1 MPIYT
6 DDPGQGINQPI
17 SNAPSGLGESLLSS
31 LKEGF
36 NEGPVVSG
44 YRFAQADQLAV
55 DKNSAIVSKS
65 DADARLKEYGVKS
78 INVPDSGVTQSFL
91 DHVID
96 DRKQSL
102 AKQQIAASAPSG
114 WVATPLNFAAN
125 LAGSMADP
133 GNVALAFVPFA
144 GEAKAATMLGRLGE
158 RLVTGARLGAAQAV
172 ATVPLTTQAA
182 AAEGDDFT
190 YGNALE
196 STFFNTLAG
205 GLMHAGGG
213 VISDLVRSRR
223 AGVSPERPVG
233 SAPDAQPVADAQ
245 PTPVIT
251 PDNIPSGVNV
261 PERGTNA
268 DLAASIASDADSYAY
283 SRAYDDVVPDYL
295 ARQQELQTGQ
305 INNVADLR
313 IELTTNQ
320 RQSDS
325 LDATLQQRTAEYQ
338 AQRMKFKEARSQAQ
352 KDIDAEKAQ
361 IAARNEEINQAL
373 ERNASAEQARGR
385 QSQIGRGEIP
395 DDLAGII
402 EQRAQQIRSGMQM
415 SPVAGAVRT
424 ASAAVREAD
433 WSVNQQAYRAALAH
447 MMDGRAPDVEP
458 FYDLHKPALRER
470 AVQRIQNPAPV
481 ADEGGRVVSESA
493 DRVWQDT
500 QKSDHELTSA
510 TADLENEFNIS
521 DALLNDIA
529 TDNPELAASMRENIA
544 SIRAEANDD
553 SLGKAFRA
561 FAACM
566 INQGL

>member
-44 YRFAQADQLAV
+44 FRFAQADQLAN
-55 DKNSAIVSKS
+55 DTNSAILSKS

-96 DRKQSL
+96 ERRQSL
-102 AKQQIAASAPSG
+102 AKQQIAMSAPSG
-114 WVATPLNFAAN
+114 WMATPLNFAAS

-144 GEAKAATMLGRLGE
+144 GEAKAATMLGRFGE

-172 ATVPLTTQAA
+172 ATAPFTAQAA
-182 AAEGDDFT
+182 AAEGGDFT

-196 STFFNTLAG
+196 SIFFNTLAG

-213 VISDLVRSRR
+213 VISDLVRARR
-223 AGVSPERPVG
+223 AGVSAEP
-233 SAPDAQPVADAQ
+233 SARSSTDVQPVVDAQ

-251 PDNIPSGVNV
+251 PDNIPSGVNL
-261 PERGTNA
+261 PERGTNT

-313 IELTTNQ
+313 TELTTNQ

-361 IAARNEEINQAL
+361 IAARNEEINQTL
-373 ERNASAEQARGR
+373 ERNALAELARGR
-385 QSQIGRGEIP
+385 QHQVGRGEIP
-395 DDLAGII
+395 DELAGII

-415 SPVAGAVRT
+415 TPVAGAVRA

-447 MMDGRAPDVEP
+447 MMDGRSPDIEP

-470 AVQRIQNPAPV
+470 AIQRIQNPAAAP
-481 ADEGGRVVSESA
+481 DEGGRVVSEGA

-500 QKSDHELTSA
+500 QKTDHELTLA

-521 DALLNDIA
+521 DALLNDI
-529 TDNPELAASMRENIA
+529 TTTNPEMAASMRENLA
-544 SIRAEANDD
+544 AIRAEANDT

-566 INQGL
+566 INRGL

>member
-17 SNAPSGLGESLLSS
+17 GNAPSGLGESLLSS
-31 LKEGF
+31 LNQGF
-36 NEGPVVSG
+36 EEGPVISG
-44 YRFAQADQLAV
+44 YRFAQADQLAN
-55 DKNSAIVSKS
+55 DLNSAIVSKS

-96 DRKQSL
+96 ERKQSL
-102 AKQQIAASAPSG
+102 AKQQIAMSAPSG
-114 WVATPLNFAAN
+114 WVSTPLNFAAN

-133 GNVALAFVPFA
+133 GNVALALVPFA
-144 GEAKAATMLGRLGE
+144 GEAKAASMIGRFGE
-158 RLVTGARLGAAQAV
+158 RLVTGARLGAVQAV
-172 ATVPLTTQAA
+172 ATVPFTAQAA
-182 AAEGDDFT
+182 AAEGGDFT

-213 VISDLVRSRR
+213 VISDLVRARR
-223 AGVSPERPVG
+223 AGVSSEP
-233 SAPDAQPVADAQ
+233 SARSSTDVQPVDDTQ

-251 PDNIPSGVNV
+251 PDNIPSGVNL

-268 DLAASIASDADSYAY
+268 DLAEAIASEADNYAY

-295 ARQQELQTGQ
+295 ARQQELQTGR
-305 INNVADLR
+305 INNVAELR
-313 IELTTNQ
+313 TELTTNQ

-361 IAARNEEINQAL
+361 ISARNEEINQTL
-373 ERNASAEQARGR
+373 VRNASAERARGR
-385 QSQIGRGEIP
+385 QSQVGRGEIP
-395 DDLAGII
+395 DELAGII

-447 MMDGRAPDVEP
+447 MMDGRSPDIEP

-470 AVQRIQNPAPV
+470 AIQRIQNPERQP
-481 ADEGGRVVSESA
+481 DDSGRVVSESA

-500 QKSDHELTSA
+500 QKTDHELTSA

-521 DALLNDIA
+521 DALLNDI
-529 TDNPELAASMRENIA
+529 TTTNPEMAASMRENLA
-544 SIRAEANDD
+544 AIRAEVNDT

-566 INQGL
+566 INRGL

>member
-17 SNAPSGLGESLLSS
+17 GNALSGLGESLLSS
-31 LKEGF
+31 LNQGF
-36 NEGPVVSG
+36 EEGPVISG
-44 YRFAQADQLAV
+44 YRFAQADQLAN
-55 DKNSAIVSKS
+55 DLNSAIVSKS

-96 DRKQSL
+96 ERKQSL
-102 AKQQIAASAPSG
+102 AKQQIAMSAPSG
-114 WVATPLNFAAN
+114 WVSTPLNFAAN

-133 GNVALAFVPFA
+133 GNVALALVPFA
-144 GEAKAATMLGRLGE
+144 GEAKAASMIGRFGE
-158 RLVTGARLGAAQAV
+158 RLVTGARLGAVQAV
-172 ATVPLTTQAA
+172 ATVPFTAQAA
-182 AAEGDDFT
+182 AAEGGDFT

-213 VISDLVRSRR
+213 VISDLVRARR
-223 AGVSPERPVG
+223 AGVSSEP
-233 SAPDAQPVADAQ
+233 SARSSTDVQPVADTQ

-251 PDNIPSGVNV
+251 PDNIPSGVNL

-268 DLAASIASDADSYAY
+268 DLAEAIASDADNYAY

-295 ARQQELQTGQ
+295 ARQQELQTGR
-305 INNVADLR
+305 INNVAELR
-313 IELTTNQ
+313 TELTTNQ

-361 IAARNEEINQAL
+361 ISARNEEINQTL
-373 ERNASAEQARGR
+373 VRNASAERARGR
-385 QSQIGRGEIP
+385 QSQVGRGEIP
-395 DDLAGII
+395 DELAGII
-402 EQRAQQIRSGMQM
+402 KQRAQQIRSGMQM

-447 MMDGRAPDVEP
+447 MMDGRSPDIEP

-470 AVQRIQNPAPV
+470 AIQRIQNPERQP
-481 ADEGGRVVSESA
+481 DDSGRVVSESA

-500 QKSDHELTSA
+500 QKTDHELTSA

-521 DALLNDIA
+521 DALLNDI
-529 TDNPELAASMRENIA
+529 TTTNPEMAASMRENLA
-544 SIRAEANDD
+544 AIRAEANDT

-566 INQGL
+566 INRGL

>member
-17 SNAPSGLGESLLSS
+17 GNAPSGLGESLLSS

-36 NEGPVVSG
+36 NEGPVISG
-44 YRFAQADQLAV
+44 YRFAQADQLAN
-55 DKNSAIVSKS
+55 DLNSAIVSKS

-78 INVPDSGVTQSFL
+78 INVPDNGVTQSFL

-96 DRKQSL
+96 ERKQSL
-102 AKQQIAASAPSG
+102 AKQQIAMSAPLG
-114 WVATPLNFAAN
+114 WVSTPLNFAAN

-133 GNVALAFVPFA
+133 GNVALALVPFA
-144 GEAKAATMLGRLGE
+144 GEAKAASMIGRFGE
-158 RLVTGARLGAAQAV
+158 RLVTGARLGAVQAV
-172 ATVPLTTQAA
+172 ATVPFTAQAA
-182 AAEGDDFT
+182 AAEGGDFT

-213 VISDLVRSRR
+213 VISDLVRARR
-223 AGVSPERPVG
+223 AGVSSEP
-233 SAPDAQPVADAQ
+233 SARSSTDVQPVADTQ

-251 PDNIPSGVNV
+251 PDNIPSGVNL

-268 DLAASIASDADSYAY
+268 DLAEAIASDADNYAY

-295 ARQQELQTGQ
+295 ARQQELQTGR
-305 INNVADLR
+305 INNVAELR
-313 IELTTNQ
+313 TELTTNQ

-361 IAARNEEINQAL
+361 ISARNEEINQTL
-373 ERNASAEQARGR
+373 VRNASAERARGR
-385 QSQIGRGEIP
+385 QSQVGRGEIP
-395 DDLAGII
+395 DELAGII

-415 SPVAGAVRT
+415 SPVAGAVRI

-447 MMDGRAPDVEP
+447 MMDGRSPDIEP

-470 AVQRIQNPAPV
+470 AIQRIQNPERQP
-481 ADEGGRVVSESA
+481 DDSGRVVSESA

-500 QKSDHELTSA
+500 QKTDHELTSA

-521 DALLNDIA
+521 DALLNDI
-529 TDNPELAASMRENIA
+529 TTTNPEMAASMRENLA
-544 SIRAEANDD
+544 AIRAEANDT

-566 INQGL
+566 INRGL

>member
-44 YRFAQADQLAV
+44 YRFSQADQLAN
-55 DKNSAIVSKS
+55 DANSTIVNKT

-78 INVPDSGVTQSFL
+78 INVPDAGVTQSFL

-96 DRKQSL
+96 ERRQSL

-144 GEAKAATMLGRLGE
+144 GEAKAATMLGRFGE

-172 ATVPLTTQAA
+172 ATVPLTAQAA
-182 AAEGDDFT
+182 AAEGEDFT

-196 STFFNTLAG
+196 STFYNTLAG

-213 VISDLVRSRR
+213 LISDLVRTRR

-233 SAPDAQPVADAQ
+233 SVPDAKPAADAQ

-268 DLAASIASDADSYAY
+268 DLATSIASDADNYAY

-313 IELTTNQ
+313 TELITNQ

-325 LDATLQQRTAEYQ
+325 LDVTLQQRTAEYQ

-395 DDLAGII
+395 DDLAGLI

-500 QKSDHELTSA
+500 QKPDHELTSA
-510 TADLENEFNIS
+510 TDDLENEFNIS

-544 SIRAEANDD
+544 AIRAEANDN

-566 INQGL
+566 INRGL

>member
-17 SNAPSGLGESLLSS
+17 GNAPSGLGESLLSS
-31 LKEGF
+31 LNQGF
-36 NEGPVVSG
+36 EEGPVISG
-44 YRFAQADQLAV
+44 YRFAQADQLAN
-55 DKNSAIVSKS
+55 DLNSAIVSKS

-96 DRKQSL
+96 ERKQSL
-102 AKQQIAASAPSG
+102 AKQQIAMSAPSG
-114 WVATPLNFAAN
+114 WVSTPLNFAAN

-133 GNVALAFVPFA
+133 GNVALALVPFA
-144 GEAKAATMLGRLGE
+144 GEAKAASMIGRFGE
-158 RLVTGARLGAAQAV
+158 RLVTGARLGAVQAV
-172 ATVPLTTQAA
+172 ATVPFTAQAA
-182 AAEGDDFT
+182 AAEGGDFT

-213 VISDLVRSRR
+213 VISDLVRARR
-223 AGVSPERPVG
+223 AGVSSEP
-233 SAPDAQPVADAQ
+233 SARSSTDVQPVADTQ

-251 PDNIPSGVNV
+251 PDNIPSGVNL

-268 DLAASIASDADSYAY
+268 DLAEAIASDADNYAY

-295 ARQQELQTGQ
+295 ARQQELQTGR
-305 INNVADLR
+305 INNVAELR
-313 IELTTNQ
+313 TELTTNQ

-361 IAARNEEINQAL
+361 ISARNEEINQTL
-373 ERNASAEQARGR
+373 VRNASAERARGR
-385 QSQIGRGEIP
+385 QSQVGRGEIP
-395 DDLAGII
+395 DELAGII

-447 MMDGRAPDVEP
+447 MMDGRSPDIEP

-470 AVQRIQNPAPV
+470 AIQRIQNPERQP
-481 ADEGGRVVSESA
+481 DDSGRVVSESA

-500 QKSDHELTSA
+500 QKTDHELTSA

-521 DALLNDIA
+521 DALLNDI
-529 TDNPELAASMRENIA
+529 TTTNPEMAASMRENLA
-544 SIRAEANDD
+544 AIRAEANDT

-566 INQGL
+566 INRGL

>member
-17 SNAPSGLGESLLSS
+17 GNAPSGLGESLLSS
-31 LKEGF
+31 LNQGF
-36 NEGPVVSG
+36 EEGPVISG
-44 YRFAQADQLAV
+44 YRFAQADQLAN
-55 DKNSAIVSKS
+55 DLNSAIVSKS

-96 DRKQSL
+96 ERKQSL
-102 AKQQIAASAPSG
+102 AKQQIAMSAPSG
-114 WVATPLNFAAN
+114 WVSTPLNFAAN

-133 GNVALAFVPFA
+133 GNVALALVPFA
-144 GEAKAATMLGRLGE
+144 GEAKAASMIGRFGE
-158 RLVTGARLGAAQAV
+158 RLVTGARLGAVQAV
-172 ATVPLTTQAA
+172 ATVPFTAQAA
-182 AAEGDDFT
+182 AAEGGDFT

-213 VISDLVRSRR
+213 VISDLVRARR
-223 AGVSPERPVG
+223 AGVSSEP
-233 SAPDAQPVADAQ
+233 SARSSTDVQPVDDTQ

-251 PDNIPSGVNV
+251 PDNIPSGVNL

-268 DLAASIASDADSYAY
+268 DLAEAIASDADNYAY

-295 ARQQELQTGQ
+295 ARQQELQTGR
-305 INNVADLR
+305 INNVAELR
-313 IELTTNQ
+313 TELTTNQ

-361 IAARNEEINQAL
+361 ISARNEEINQTL
-373 ERNASAEQARGR
+373 VRNASAERARGR
-385 QSQIGRGEIP
+385 QSQVGRGEIP
-395 DDLAGII
+395 DELAGII

-447 MMDGRAPDVEP
+447 MMDGRSPDIEP

-470 AVQRIQNPAPV
+470 AIQRIQNPERQP
-481 ADEGGRVVSESA
+481 DDSGRVVSESA

-500 QKSDHELTSA
+500 QKTDHELTSA

-521 DALLNDIA
+521 DALLNDI
-529 TDNPELAASMRENIA
+529 TTTNPEMAASMRENLA
-544 SIRAEANDD
+544 AIRAEVNDT

-566 INQGL
+566 INRGL